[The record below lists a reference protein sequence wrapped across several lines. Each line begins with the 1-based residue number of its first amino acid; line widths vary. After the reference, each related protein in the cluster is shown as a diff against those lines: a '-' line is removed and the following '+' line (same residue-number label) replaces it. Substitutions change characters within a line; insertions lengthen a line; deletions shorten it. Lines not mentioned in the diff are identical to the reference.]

1 MLVAILL
8 AAGAATR
15 AGVDKVLADIGG
27 KPMVRWAA
35 EALAAEPRIERVLVV
50 ERKGAHEIGEAV
62 RGLDKPVLM
71 WPGGATRSDSVRS
84 ALRASVGAD
93 VVVVHDAARPFV
105 DRGTIARVLDA
116 QERDGAAAAG
126 LPLADTIRRAEDDW
140 AGPSLEREGVWTMQT
155 PQAFRREDLVRG
167 YEASVDATDCAA
179 AAVAAGVRV
188 RLVRGNPLN
197 FKITTAEDL
206 EYARALVRA
215 GLAIR

>member
-1 MLVAILL
+1 VLVAILL

-71 WPGGATRSDSVRS
+71 WPGGATRSDSVQS